1 MASNPNGGTAQ
12 AVAVVLKF
20 LNDPPEKWH
29 LAPFFLI
36 EQSFEA
42 AFPCAAVTTLSRR
55 EIGNHLKA
63 FEDELR
69 RCLAIMSERFRARGT
84 AVVRDSLV
92 ELKFRLLTTEF

>member
-42 AFPCAAVTTLSRR
+42 AFPCGVRQSQHSYAVRLEITSRR
-55 EIGNHLKA
+55 SRTSYDA
-63 FEDELR
+63 AWR
-69 RCLAIMSERFRARGT
+69 
-84 AVVRDSLV
+84 
-92 ELKFRLLTTEF
+92 